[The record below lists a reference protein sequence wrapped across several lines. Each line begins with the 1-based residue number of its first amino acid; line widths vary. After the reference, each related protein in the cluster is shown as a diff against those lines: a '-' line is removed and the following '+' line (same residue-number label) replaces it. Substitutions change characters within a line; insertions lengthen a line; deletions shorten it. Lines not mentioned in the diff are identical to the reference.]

1 MEDIWAVRF
10 VVLIQSQAW
19 SRSREHAGERG
30 LTHVQRV
37 APQVVAVKFD
47 QVEGPHEHVCVV
59 VPVPDTIEGCDPI
72 VTARHGLPVDDTGLR
87 AQLGQRLDYEGKAVG
102 QIVPRS
108 AVEPHPLAALRAMTR
123 KPSCLISCSH
133 SFPDG
138 GAEALVGRHGAM
150 KPGGSGREYSD
161 MGRWDRRHLRG
172 GQQNRGSGGPRNS
185 LSDPSLS
192 TLPCSAFSVHQ
203 GSVMG
208 DPHRR
213 STLTH
218 PTNHFHAS
226 DEWLTG
232 KRGGSTLHAAAGS

>member
-87 AQLGQRLDYEGKAVG
+87 AQLGQRLDYEGKAVA
-102 QIVPRS
+102 QIAPRS
-108 AVEPHPLAALRAMTR
+108 AVEPHPLA
-123 KPSCLISCSH
+123 CLACDDPEAVMLDFVQPRLAGWWGRGI
-133 SFPDG
+133 G
-138 GAEALVGRHGAM
+138 GKA
-150 KPGGSGREYSD
+150 
-161 MGRWDRRHLRG
+161 W
-172 GQQNRGSGGPRNS
+172 RN
-185 LSDPSLS
+185 
-192 TLPCSAFSVHQ
+192 
-203 GSVMG
+203 
-208 DPHRR
+208 
-213 STLTH
+213 
-218 PTNHFHAS
+218 
-226 DEWLTG
+226 E
-232 KRGGSTLHAAAGS
+232 

>member
-108 AVEPHPLAALRAMTR
+108 AVEPHPPACLACHDPEAVVLDLVQ
-123 KPSCLISCSH
+123 PQL
-133 SFPDG
+133 PG
-138 GAEALVGRHGAM
+138 WWAEALVGRHGAM

-161 MGRWDRRHLRG
+161 MGRWDRRRLRG

-192 TLPCSAFSVHQ
+192 TLPCRARIANRPANQV
-203 GSVMG
+203 
-208 DPHRR
+208 RR
-213 STLTH
+213 RALH
-218 PTNHFHAS
+218 PAATRRIRWS
-226 DEWLTG
+226 
-232 KRGGSTLHAAAGS
+232 LHI